1 LATIFANLGFSSL
14 YKKSSLSIFKISGDN
29 AFLSL
34 THLGVKKKIK
44 NRLGTLCSIT
54 DPEDHSIIDQ
64 VLITCFE
71 APNSY
76 TGQNIVEISCH
87 PSHFIIRKITEI
99 LLKIEDFRYATEGEF
114 TKLALLNNKI
124 DLIQA
129 EAVLDIIN
137 SKTKF
142 QHKQAISQLLGD
154 YSLIYQNWR
163 DKIINI
169 IANLESVID
178 FPDEDLPI
186 EIIEIAKK
194 EIDYLINKISQQLKN
209 KSGQKIK
216 EGISVVILGDP
227 NVGKSTLM
235 NFLNQKDISIISN
248 IAGTTRDIIE
258 SHLEIAGFEVII
270 SDTAGIRE
278 SNDPIEKE
286 GIKRAINKSK
296 KADIK
301 IIILDASNIKLDNLK
316 FYDEN
321 TIILINKIDLKQP
334 ILDQELS
341 KKNPILISLDKNI
354 NLEKIFNELEQK
366 IKNITNEFDDQSLIT
381 NQRHRNSL
389 EEILNYLKE
398 ISFNENPEITAE
410 KLRIISGHIG
420 QITGEIR
427 IDDILDVIFSKF
439 CIGK

>member
-1 LATIFANLGFSSL
+1 
-14 YKKSSLSIFKISGDN
+14 
-29 AFLSL
+29 
-34 THLGVKKKIK
+34 
-44 NRLGTLCSIT
+44 
-54 DPEDHSIIDQ
+54 
-64 VLITCFE
+64 
-71 APNSY
+71 
-76 TGQNIVEISCH
+76 
-87 PSHFIIRKITEI
+87 
-99 LLKIEDFRYATEGEF
+99 
-114 TKLALLNNKI
+114 
-124 DLIQA
+124 
-129 EAVLDIIN
+129 
-137 SKTKF
+137 
-142 QHKQAISQLLGD
+142 
-154 YSLIYQNWR
+154 
-163 DKIINI
+163 
-169 IANLESVID
+169 
-178 FPDEDLPI
+178 
-186 EIIEIAKK
+186 
-194 EIDYLINKISQQLKN
+194 
-209 KSGQKIK
+209 
-216 EGISVVILGDP
+216 
-227 NVGKSTLM
+227 M

>member
-1 LATIFANLGFSSL
+1 
-14 YKKSSLSIFKISGDN
+14 
-29 AFLSL
+29 
-34 THLGVKKKIK
+34 
-44 NRLGTLCSIT
+44 
-54 DPEDHSIIDQ
+54 
-64 VLITCFE
+64 
-71 APNSY
+71 
-76 TGQNIVEISCH
+76 
-87 PSHFIIRKITEI
+87 
-99 LLKIEDFRYATEGEF
+99 
-114 TKLALLNNKI
+114 
-124 DLIQA
+124 
-129 EAVLDIIN
+129 
-137 SKTKF
+137 
-142 QHKQAISQLLGD
+142 
-154 YSLIYQNWR
+154 
-163 DKIINI
+163 
-169 IANLESVID
+169 
-178 FPDEDLPI
+178 
-186 EIIEIAKK
+186 
-194 EIDYLINKISQQLKN
+194 
-209 KSGQKIK
+209 
-216 EGISVVILGDP
+216 
-227 NVGKSTLM
+227 M

-398 ISFNENPEITAE
+398 ISFNENPEITA
-410 KLRIISGHIG
+410 
-420 QITGEIR
+420 
-427 IDDILDVIFSKF
+427 
-439 CIGK
+439 